1 MCLEGE
7 EDVDEQSKKD
17 PSKYP
22 SDCGSFLF
30 SFHQYSVWENSMFFV
45 SMYHLYVVLD
55 LGGIRRRLSSSTFYS
70 SYHITLQWK
79 EQDKV
84 TDWQWRV
91 LDWRKVQGRTGQ
103 GDLKDLKEQIWRNR
117 ASWQTWRNRARWQT
131 DSDILLIPFPGLGE
145 QIWSLFLELKWLCL
159 VRLIS
164 QSIIV
169 Q

>member
-117 ASWQTWRNRARWQT
+117 ASWQTWRNRARWWQT
-131 DSDILLIPFPGLGE
+131 WYFTHTVSWTWRTNLITFSWAEMVVPCVLN
-145 QIWSLFLELKWLCL
+145 
-159 VRLIS
+159 
-164 QSIIV
+164 
-169 Q
+169 